1 MFSIKREFINWDNSI
16 VEVIK
21 KYSTERI
28 KDVNG
33 LKDLLDCNV
42 VLRKNETTYF
52 CRKIDEAEIIED
64 EILTETNLEEAE
76 KESEN

>member
-1 MFSIKREFINWDNSI
+1 MFTIKREFIHWDDSL

-21 KYSTERI
+21 KYSTERV

-52 CRKIDEAEIIED
+52 CRKIDEVEILED
-64 EILTETNLEEAE
+64 EVLPETTSG

>member
-1 MFSIKREFINWDNSI
+1 MFSIKREFIHWDDSL

-33 LKDLLDCNV
+33 LKELLDCNV

-52 CRKIDEAEIIED
+52 CRKIDEVEIIEETLLPE
-64 EILTETNLEEAE
+64 EIA

>member
-1 MFSIKREFINWDNSI
+1 MFSFKREFIHWDNSL

-33 LKDLLDCNV
+33 LKDMLDCNV

-52 CRKIDEAEIIED
+52 CR
-64 EILTETNLEEAE
+64 
-76 KESEN
+76 

>member
-1 MFSIKREFINWDNSI
+1 MFLIKREFIHWDDSL

-33 LKDLLDCNV
+33 LKELLDCNV

-52 CRKIDEAEIIED
+52 CRKMDEAEIIED
-64 EILTETNLEEAE
+64 ETTAEEIT

>member
-1 MFSIKREFINWDNSI
+1 MFSIKREFIHWDDSL
-16 VEVIK
+16 VEVIE
-21 KYSTERI
+21 KYPTERI
-28 KDVNG
+28 KDING

-52 CRKIDEAEIIED
+52 CRKMDEAEILED
-64 EILTETNLEEAE
+64 EVLTESKLDEPE

>member
-1 MFSIKREFINWDNSI
+1 MFTIRREFIHWDDSL

-21 KYSTERI
+21 KYSTERV

-42 VLRKNETTYF
+42 VLRKNETTYV
-52 CRKIDEAEIIED
+52 CRKIDEVEILED
-64 EILTETNLEEAE
+64 EVLPE
-76 KESEN
+76 KIGRAHV

>member
-1 MFSIKREFINWDNSI
+1 MFTIKREFIHWDDSL

-21 KYSTERI
+21 KYSTERV

-33 LKDLLDCNV
+33 LKGLLDCNV

-52 CRKIDEAEIIED
+52 CRKIDEVEILED
-64 EILTETNLEEAE
+64 EVLPETTLG

>member
-1 MFSIKREFINWDNSI
+1 MFTIKREFIHWDDSL

-21 KYSTERI
+21 KYSTERV

-33 LKDLLDCNV
+33 LKGLLDCNV

-52 CRKIDEAEIIED
+52 CRKMDEAEILD
-64 EILTETNLEEAE
+64 DVVVPETISD

>member
-1 MFSIKREFINWDNSI
+1 MFSIKREFIHWDDFL
-16 VEVIK
+16 VEVLR

-33 LKDLLDCNV
+33 LKELLDCNV

-52 CRKIDEAEIIED
+52 CRKLDEAEIIED
-64 EILTETNLEEAE
+64 EVTTEETT
-76 KESEN
+76 KESDN

>member
-1 MFSIKREFINWDNSI
+1 MFTIRREFIHWDDSL

-21 KYSTERI
+21 KYSTERV

-52 CRKIDEAEIIED
+52 CRKIDEVEILED
-64 EILTETNLEEAE
+64 EVLPETTSG

>member
-1 MFSIKREFINWDNSI
+1 MFSIKREFINWDDTL

-21 KYSTERI
+21 KCSTERV

-33 LKDLLDCNV
+33 FKELLECNV

-52 CRKIDEAEIIED
+52 CRKIDEASVLED
-64 EILTETNLEEAE
+64 EPVIESNPEES
-76 KESEN
+76 KE

>member
-1 MFSIKREFINWDNSI
+1 MFLIKREFIHWDDSL

-33 LKDLLDCNV
+33 LKEMLDCNV

-52 CRKIDEAEIIED
+52 CRKMDEAEIIED
-64 EILTETNLEEAE
+64 ETTAEEIT

>member
-1 MFSIKREFINWDNSI
+1 MFSIKREFINWDDTL

-21 KYSTERI
+21 KYSSERI

-33 LKDLLDCNV
+33 LKELLDCNV

-52 CRKIDEAEIIED
+52 CRKISEAEIID
-64 EILTETNLEEAE
+64 DVLTTEETV
-76 KESEN
+76 KESDN

>member
-1 MFSIKREFINWDNSI
+1 MFTIRREFIHWDDSL

-21 KYSTERI
+21 KYSTERV

-52 CRKIDEAEIIED
+52 CRKIDEVEILED
-64 EILTETNLEEAE
+64 EALPETTSG

>member
-1 MFSIKREFINWDNSI
+1 MFSFKREFIHWDNSL

-33 LKDLLDCNV
+33 LKDMLDCNV

-52 CRKIDEAEIIED
+52 CRKVDEVEILED
-64 EILTETNLEEAE
+64 EVTTEEIT
-76 KESEN
+76 KESQN

>member
-1 MFSIKREFINWDNSI
+1 MFSIKREFIHWDDSL
-16 VEVIK
+16 VEVIR

-33 LKDLLDCNV
+33 LKELLDCNV

-52 CRKIDEAEIIED
+52 CRKLDEAEIIED
-64 EILTETNLEEAE
+64 EVTTEETT
-76 KESEN
+76 KESDN

>member
-1 MFSIKREFINWDNSI
+1 MFSIKREFIHWDDSL
-16 VEVIK
+16 VEVIR

-33 LKDLLDCNV
+33 LKELLDCNV

-52 CRKIDEAEIIED
+52 CRKIDEAEILED
-64 EILTETNLEEAE
+64 EVTTEETA
-76 KESEN
+76 KESDN

>member
-1 MFSIKREFINWDNSI
+1 MFSIKREFINWDDSL

-21 KYSTERI
+21 KCPTERI

-33 LKDLLDCNV
+33 LKDLLECNV

-52 CRKIDEAEIIED
+52 CKKIDEATVLED
-64 EILTETNLEEAE
+64 ETVNESNLEES
-76 KESEN
+76 KD

>member
-1 MFSIKREFINWDNSI
+1 MFTIKREFIHWDDSL

-21 KYSTERI
+21 KYSTERV

-52 CRKIDEAEIIED
+52 CRKMDEAEILED
-64 EILTETNLEEAE
+64 ESLPETTSE
-76 KESEN
+76 KKSEN